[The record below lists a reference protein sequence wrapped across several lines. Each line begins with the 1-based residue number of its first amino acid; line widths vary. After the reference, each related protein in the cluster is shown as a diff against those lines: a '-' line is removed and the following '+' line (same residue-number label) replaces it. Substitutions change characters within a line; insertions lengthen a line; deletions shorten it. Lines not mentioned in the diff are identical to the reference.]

1 MFITCPS
8 CSTRYQLDGSRL
20 GPRGRKVRCTR
31 CKHEWAERPEA
42 AEQPAP
48 AGDAFMARTD
58 PVEIRQA
65 SVASTLSAP
74 ARVVTRPPAKRSG
87 VLIGWLVLIAVVAG
101 AGAALWFAQAQ
112 IVALWPPAARLYA
125 MIGPVEPP
133 KVPGEGLTLKGIK
146 TETIDDN
153 GTATLVITGTVV
165 NTSPVPRD
173 VPKMSAALRD
183 ANAQEIRQWTFEVEA
198 KRLLPGE
205 SVPFETRAQ
214 NPPQDA
220 KGLAIVFVADSA
232 PR

>member
-1 MFITCPS
+1 
-8 CSTRYQLDGSRL
+8 
-20 GPRGRKVRCTR
+20 
-31 CKHEWAERPEA
+31 
-42 AEQPAP
+42 
-48 AGDAFMARTD
+48 
-58 PVEIRQA
+58 
-65 SVASTLSAP
+65 
-74 ARVVTRPPAKRSG
+74 
-87 VLIGWLVLIAVVAG
+87 
-101 AGAALWFAQAQ
+101 
-112 IVALWPPAARLYA
+112 

-153 GTATLVITGTVV
+153 GTATLVITGTIV

-183 ANAQEIRQWTFEVEA
+183 ANAQEIQQWTFEVEA

-232 PR
+232 PQ